1 MFPPPSGAAVTQPL
15 FVLGFEGG
23 QAAPAALAGALRA
36 GGVRRFT
43 TAREALAAIEREGCL
58 LLLVDADALRP
69 AEATEVSLHLAAHPE
84 ARAVFAFARE
94 GEATLALRGAG
105 ALGLRKPL
113 LVEDLEALGRLTV
126 GAAAP
131 RAKSTERE
139 LLAARFSAELRGIAR
154 VLEPSGSRAP
164 PAAASRAA
172 ARELLDLATRLDA
185 LAAEK
190 GSLPTLPRERLDLK
204 DLLDQRIAALR
215 EGTGEGPRIRLHGER
230 GILVEAP
237 RLPLERACGELLSFA
252 GALSPADGSVEVAV
266 APGDPPRFE
275 VAMSPAPAGES
286 LEPADLD
293 ALASSVDGA
302 GTRLLAFQGFCQ
314 ALGWSCSLARDAG
327 GGLRVAI
334 LAGRSS

>member
-1 MFPPPSGAAVTQPL
+1 G
-15 FVLGFEGG
+15 
-23 QAAPAALAGALRA
+23 
-36 GGVRRFT
+36 
-43 TAREALAAIEREGCL
+43 
-58 LLLVDADALRP
+58 D
-69 AEATEVSLHLAAHPE
+69 
-84 ARAVFAFARE
+84 
-94 GEATLALRGAG
+94 ATLALRAAG

-113 LVEDLEALGRLTV
+113 LVEDLEALGRLA
-126 GAAAP
+126 GAADRERP
-131 RAKSTERE
+131 KSTDRE

-154 VLEPSGSRAP
+154 VLEPTGSRAP
-164 PAAASRAA
+164 PAAATRAA

-190 GSLPTLPRERLDLK
+190 GSLPSLPRERLDLK

-215 EGTGEGPRIRLHGER
+215 EGPEGPRIRLHGER

-275 VAMSPAPAGES
+275 VAMSPGSAAEG

-293 ALASSVDGA
+293 ALASTVDGA
-302 GTRLLAFQGFCQ
+302 GTRLLAFQGFCR
-314 ALGWSCSLARDAG
+314 ALGWSCSLARDADG
-327 GGLRVAI
+327 ALRVAI

>member
-1 MFPPPSGAAVTQPL
+1 MFRRPPAVTQPL

-23 QAAPAALAGALRA
+23 QSAAAVLATALRA
-36 GGVRRFT
+36 SGVRRFAA
-43 TAREALAAIEREGCL
+43 AREALAILEREGCVL
-58 LLLVDADALRP
+58 LLLDAEALRP
-69 AEATEVSLHLAAHPE
+69 GEIAEVALHLAVHPE
-84 ARAVFAFARE
+84 VRAVFAFGRE
-94 GEATLALRGAG
+94 GEGTLALRAAG
-105 ALGLRKPL
+105 ALGLRKPR
-113 LVEDLEALGRLTV
+113 LVEDLEALGRLA
-126 GAAAP
+126 GAAGP
-131 RAKSTERE
+131 QRPKSTERE

-164 PAAASRAA
+164 PAAATRAA

-215 EGTGEGPRIRLHGER
+215 EGPGEAPRIRLHGER
-230 GILVEAP
+230 GVLVEAP

-275 VAMSPAPAGES
+275 VAMGPASAAES

-314 ALGWSCSLARDAG
+314 ALGWTCSLARDPD